1 MRRTSLLYLLLALLT
16 ALPIPAHAGKRAPA
30 ASQTSAA
37 SEQEVLSQFEQIL
50 DLWRAGRYDDL
61 YQRTNGGRDSKE
73 TFAKKLASAP
83 RKPACCWEKIQE
95 ARVSLKDE
103 RKALVQARLGFEGS
117 LPGTQFVT
125 KGVNLKKEEGVWTI
139 SQSELFSLA
148 DYSSRKRTYKYLP
161 IQGK

>member
-1 MRRTSLLYLLLALLT
+1 MRRISLLYLLLVLLT

-30 ASQTSAA
+30 SSQNSAA

-61 YQRTNGGRDSKE
+61 YQRTTGGRDSKE
-73 TFAKKLASAP
+73 TFAKKLAAAP

-125 KGVNLKKEEGVWTI
+125 KGVNLKKEDGVWAI
-139 SQSELFSLA
+139 SQSEIFSLA